1 MEENKQYLETV
12 PDVRAAL
19 EDDDAGDVDELHGPL
34 GEDVGGAKEE
44 GDSE

>member
-19 EDDDAGDVDELHGPL
+19 EDDDDDRGYGSS
-34 GEDVGGAKEE
+34 KK
-44 GDSE
+44 S